1 MSVVGLQCFDAV
13 GCAFVVRHIVAF
25 GVTVILEMQFC
36 IIFFA
41 QMIAAAGYLQKIV
54 LQICEATLIP
64 STVDIGQYLTELLQS
79 HSFHFLTGDN
89 VDAEN
94 V

>member
-1 MSVVGLQCFDAV
+1 
-13 GCAFVVRHIVAF
+13 
-25 GVTVILEMQFC
+25 
-36 IIFFA
+36 
-41 QMIAAAGYLQKIV
+41 MIAAAGYLQKIV